1 MRKERWLLPDGID
14 ELLPDQADRLEA
26 LRRRLLDLHRGWG
39 YQLVITPFIEY
50 LESLLTGVGKDL
62 DLQTF
67 KLTDQLS
74 GRMMGVRAD
83 ITPQAARIDAH
94 KLHRSGPTRLCYIG
108 SVLRTRSSDL
118 DGSRSPLQLGAELF
132 GHSRTE
138 SDTEILCL
146 MLETLRAAGVQGVY
160 LDLGHVGIFRG
171 LAELAGLDVDQETAL
186 FDALQRK
193 AEPEIEALIRDW
205 RVPDPVAGIL
215 LRLAELNG
223 DETVIEHA
231 RALFASAGPRVGAAL
246 EEMVALR
253 EALRRRMPAV
263 PVHYD
268 LAELRG
274 YGFHSGVT
282 FAAFVPGIG
291 QEIARGGRYDHIGEV
306 FGRARPATGFS
317 TDLKTLMRV
326 GQPPA
331 PAAADAVLAP
341 WEGDAALEQSIAELR
356 EAGRVVV
363 RRLPGQEG
371 GAADM
376 GCGYELY
383 LQDGDWTL
391 RPV

>member
-1 MRKERWLLPDGID
+1 MRNERWLLPEGID

-26 LRRRLLDLHRGWG
+26 LRRRLLDLHRAWG
-39 YQLVITPFIEY
+39 YRLVITPFIEY

-74 GRMMGVRAD
+74 GRMLGVRAD

-94 KLHRSGPTRLCYIG
+94 KLRRAEPTRLCYIG
-108 SVLRTRSSDL
+108 SVLRTRSSML
-118 DGSRSPLQLGAELF
+118 DASRSPLQLGAELF
-132 GHSRTE
+132 GHSGTE

-146 MLETLRAAGVQGVY
+146 MLETLQVAGVEQVY
-160 LDLGHVGIFRG
+160 LDLGHVGVFRG
-171 LAELAGLDVDQETAL
+171 LARAAGLSGEQESAL

-193 AEPEIEALIRDW
+193 AEPEIEALVEEYGIAA
-205 RVPDPVAGIL
+205 PSAGIL

-223 DETVIEHA
+223 DEAVIDQA
-231 RALFASAGPRVGAAL
+231 RALFAGADPAVGAAL

-253 EALRRRMPAV
+253 EALRRRLPEV

-291 QEIARGGRYDHIGEV
+291 QEIARGGRYDHIGED

-326 GQPPA
+326 GRLPEPGV
-331 PAAADAVLAP
+331 ADAVFAP
-341 WEGDAALEQSIAELR
+341 WQGDAALEHKVAELR
-356 EAGRVVV
+356 AAGRVVV
-363 RRLPGQEG
+363 RQLPGQAG

-376 GCGYELY
+376 GCGYELQ
-383 LQDGDWTL
+383 LHDGEWAL

>member
-1 MRKERWLLPDGID
+1 MRNERWLLPEGID
-14 ELLPDQADRLEA
+14 ELLPDQATRLED
-26 LRRRLLDLHRGWG
+26 LRRRLLDLHRSWG
-39 YQLVITPFIEY
+39 YRLVITPFIEF

-94 KLHRSGPTRLCYIG
+94 KLRREEPTRLCYIG

-132 GHSRTE
+132 GHSGTE

-146 MLETLRAAGVQGVY
+146 MLETLRTAGVEQVY

-171 LAELAGLDVDQETAL
+171 MAKAAELSGEQEAAL

-193 AEPEIEALIRDW
+193 AEPEIDAL
-205 RVPDPVAGIL
+205 VAKLDISPPIAAIIGA
-215 LRLAELNG
+215 LAELNG
-223 DETVIEHA
+223 DDEVIEKA
-231 RALFASAGPRVGAAL
+231 RALFADVVPDVREAL
-246 EEMVALR
+246 DEMVALR
-253 EALRRRMPAV
+253 EALRVRLPEV

-282 FAAFVPGIG
+282 FAAFVPGVG
-291 QEIARGGRYDHIGEV
+291 QEIARGGRYDHIGED

-317 TDLKTLMRV
+317 TDLKILMRV
-326 GQPPA
+326 GSAPGPA
-331 PAAADAVLAP
+331 EADAVFAP
-341 WEGDAALEQSIAELR
+341 WQGDQALEAEIEELRASGRIVVRELPGQAGDAAATGCTHVLELR
-356 EAGRVVV
+356 
-363 RRLPGQEG
+363 
-371 GAADM
+371 
-376 GCGYELY
+376 
-383 LQDGDWTL
+383 DGDWRL
-391 RPV
+391 RAV